1 MENVNM
7 SIFEQYFLVQ
17 IRKAVIIV
25 LALLVSP
32 IKET

>member
-17 IRKAVIIV
+17 IRKTVIIV
-25 LALLVSP
+25 LALFISP